1 MTDFADM
8 SVRDRDWRSFCD
20 EGGGEVSRKV
30 CISGS
35 GGGTDPVSGEPNG
48 SYDAAEF
55 TVSTATTNYD
65 VDSNQA
71 GLWNNIDSPA
81 YFNFRTD
88 QTVTIRINDTSYP
101 AITITSTDSPFI
113 LQSGLPVDNIFIT
126 NSSGSTANIKIFMY

>member
-1 MTDFADM
+1 MTAFADM

-20 EGGGEVSRKV
+20 LGSGAVARKV
-30 CISGS
+30 CISSG

-71 GLWNNIDSPA
+71 ALWNNITSPA
-81 YFNFRTD
+81 YVNIRTD
-88 QTVTIRINDTSYP
+88 QTITIRLNDSSYP
-101 AITITSTDSPFI
+101 AITVTSTDSPLIFEN
-113 LQSGLPVDNIFIT
+113 GLPIENIYIT
-126 NSSGSTANIKIFMY
+126 NSSGSTANIKIFMF